1 MPTVVVYLHID
12 PIPSY
17 ISPDYV
23 RGMERLQSELDVDFS
38 ASASIQ
44 EIMAKLSDPFFKVD
58 VILIDIEELHAQEGA
73 SAFDLVQMLGVL
85 AKCTLCR
92 EGSETN
98 RRQVKLATMVT
109 ETVNIKKL
117 KEFMKLADNLG
128 VALHNTRAFSY
139 EEIRD
144 SVAQVIQGST
154 ELPPVIKRLQKSPP
168 KERNSTDIRLTPR
181 ECQILGI
188 IQERGA
194 SNKVIARMLDI
205 SESTV
210 KLHIGKVLKKYG
222 VKNRTQLA
230 VFSKRNSAA

>member
-1 MPTVVVYLHID
+1 LPTVVVYLHID
-12 PIPSY
+12 PV
-17 ISPDYV
+17 PDYIKTNYIADI
-23 RGMERLQSELDVDFS
+23 ERLMSDLDMVFS

-92 EGSETN
+92 EGSDTN

-117 KEFMKLADNLG
+117 KEFRKLAENLG
-128 VALHNTRAFSY
+128 VVLHNSQGFSY
-139 EEIRD
+139 EEVRD
-144 SVAQVIQGST
+144 SLAQVIQGST
-154 ELPPVIKRLQKSPP
+154 ELPPAIKRLQKPP
-168 KERNSTDIRLTPR
+168 PIERNSTDIRLTPR
-181 ECQILGI
+181 EKQILHI